1 MDGRRWHEQDVQ
13 KPLGG
18 SGNGISKWFG
28 IGLMVV
34 GVILLLFSLPSWLWM
49 SALAILLISAGFLLW
64 QVLSS

>member
-1 MDGRRWHEQDVQ
+1 MNKMCKNRS
-13 KPLGG
+13 GG

-64 QVLSS
+64 RF